1 VDSEI
6 LQIKK
11 SIRNILKRC
20 GVNKAWM
27 ETCSSDDWILDIGVG
42 EAWAYFRRCRSVEKF
57 VGGYLGEF
65 WDELS
70 GGPKRK
76 TRNTRIPWLLRYVGH
91 EATFLR
97 SRLYN
102 LGCGTVLMELCEDIM
117 ETLVCPHAI
126 LISDGHGFNDLTR
139 WQCSGMSGS
148 VVACQL

>member
-1 VDSEI
+1 MG
-6 LQIKK
+6 
-11 SIRNILKRC
+11 
-20 GVNKAWM
+20 GVWGN
-27 ETCSSDDWILDIGVG
+27 S
-42 EAWAYFRRCRSVEKF
+42 
-57 VGGYLGEF
+57 

-97 SRLYN
+97 SRLYD

-139 WQCSGMSGS
+139 WQCSGMSDSVMMRNTADPDPGGS
-148 VVACQL
+148 QVAKNRAGDGSSETRHAIVVSFPLAVNSVMLTVVGVLELVKPWLSGAC